1 MSPAA
6 AKRIAKQPDSDR
18 AGSLKSS
25 GSKGRSTKSSVRK
38 SLRQASASASSSAAS
53 SASAATSAEPE
64 WTAELDEL
72 GKAFRRVFR
81 SLNRLRGRDTHLGGS
96 ELSHAQF
103 ELLIELYERG
113 ELPAGELAAAA
124 RLTPA
129 TVTQMLE
136 HLADRGHVERA
147 RSDTD
152 RRVVVSRL
160 TAQGRHKIEAKRAAW
175 QERWQ
180 AALGGMEPAELLA
193 ATRVLE
199 RLSVVFEDAPAAGS
213 CPESSAGAQAKTA

>member
-1 MSPAA
+1 MSATAA
-6 AKRIAKQPDSDR
+6 TRPAKQPDSDR
-18 AGSLKSS
+18 GAGSPKSP
-25 GSKGRSTKSSVRK
+25 GSKGRSTRSGVRE
-38 SLRQASASASSSAAS
+38 SLRSSSSSSLSSSSAA
-53 SASAATSAEPE
+53 ASAEPE

-113 ELPAGELAAAA
+113 ELPAGELAVAA

-136 HLADRGHVERA
+136 HLANCGHVERA

-160 TAQGRHKIEAKRAAW
+160 TAQGRRQIEAKRAAW

-180 AALGGMEPAELLA
+180 VALEGMGPTELRA

-199 RLSVVFEDAPAAGS
+199 RLGVAFEDAPATGS
-213 CPESSAGAQAKTA
+213 CPDSSARA

>member
-6 AKRIAKQPDSDR
+6 TKRITKQPDSDR

-38 SLRQASASASSSAAS
+38 SLSQASSS

-136 HLADRGHVERA
+136 HLADCGHVERA
-147 RSDTD
+147 RSETD

-160 TAQGRHKIEAKRAAW
+160 TAQGRGKIEAKRAAW
-175 QERWQ
+175 RGRWQ
-180 AALGGMEPAELLA
+180 AALEGMEPAELRA

-199 RLSVVFEDAPAAGS
+199 CLSSVFEDAPTAES
-213 CPESSAGAQAKTA
+213 CPESSAGA

>member
-1 MSPAA
+1 MSPSAPTRA
-6 AKRIAKQPDSDR
+6 VQSSDPDF
-18 AGSLKSS
+18 AGSSKPS
-25 GSKGRSTKSSVRK
+25 GANDQDVRT
-38 SLRQASASASSSAAS
+38 SSSPAR
-53 SASAATSAEPE
+53 TDPL

-113 ELPAGELAAAA
+113 ELPAGELASAA

-136 HLADRGHVERA
+136 HLADCGHVERA
-147 RSDTD
+147 RSEID

-160 TAQGRHKIEAKRAAW
+160 TAQGRRKIEAKRAAW
-175 QERWQ
+175 QGRWR
-180 AALGGMEPAELLA
+180 AALEGMEPAELHA

-213 CPESSAGAQAKTA
+213 CPESPAGAQAKTA

>member
-1 MSPAA
+1 M
-6 AKRIAKQPDSDR
+6 
-18 AGSLKSS
+18 GSATV
-25 GSKGRSTKSSVRK
+25 TK
-38 SLRQASASASSSAAS
+38 
-53 SASAATSAEPE
+53 PE

-72 GKAFRRVFR
+72 GRAFRRVFR

-136 HLADRGHVERA
+136 HLADCGHVERA
-147 RSDTD
+147 RSNTD

-160 TAQGRHKIEAKRAAW
+160 TRQGKRKIEAKRAAW

-180 AALGGMEPAELLA
+180 AALEGMGPSELRA

-199 RLSVVFEDAPAAGS
+199 RLGDVFEDAPAAGA
-213 CPESSAGAQAKTA
+213 CPESPREAGDPGA

>member
-6 AKRIAKQPDSDR
+6 PTPLVKQPGPER
-18 AGSLKSS
+18 AGSSERPGSERAESS
-25 GSKGRSTKSSVRK
+25 KPSGADEAGERGV
-38 SLRQASASASSSAAS
+38 
-53 SASAATSAEPE
+53 EPA
-64 WTAELDEL
+64 WTADLDEL

-136 HLADRGHVERA
+136 HLADCGHVERA
-147 RSDTD
+147 RSETD

-160 TAQGRHKIEAKRAAW
+160 TTQGRRKIEAKRAAW

-180 AALGGMEPAELLA
+180 TALEGMGPGELRA

-199 RLSVVFEDAPAAGS
+199 RLSVAFEDVPPAGS
-213 CPESSAGAQAKTA
+213 CPESAASARAKTA